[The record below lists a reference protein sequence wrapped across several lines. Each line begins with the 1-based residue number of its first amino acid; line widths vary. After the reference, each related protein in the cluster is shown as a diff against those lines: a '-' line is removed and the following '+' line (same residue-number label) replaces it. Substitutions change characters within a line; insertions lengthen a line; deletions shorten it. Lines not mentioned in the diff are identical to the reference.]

1 MGQEG
6 RVGSER
12 RDPQR
17 IRAEIEQTR
26 AEIAA
31 SMLALRDEVG
41 RRMDWRSFVRRRPL
55 AAVGAAFA
63 VGYLLGSRR

>member
-6 RVGSER
+6 RAGSER

-26 AEIAA
+26 AEIAE
-31 SMLALRDEVG
+31 SMLALRDEIA
-41 RRMDWRSFVRRRPL
+41 RRTDWRAFVRRRPL
-55 AAVGAAFA
+55 VAVGVAFY
-63 VGYLLGSRR
+63 VGYLLGKR